1 MIGDRI
7 RELRTSHRLSQT
19 ELSKLLH
26 VSQQTITK
34 WENGKAE
41 PSSGALAKLAEY
53 FDVSADYL
61 LGSDKTSEPKS
72 VDLEK
77 TLSFLAM
84 VDALCQMKTWTLSR
98 LSLKDIRM
106 TENPIT
112 SNAYV

>member
-41 PSSGALAKLAEY
+41 P
-53 FDVSADYL
+53 
-61 LGSDKTSEPKS
+61 
-72 VDLEK
+72 
-77 TLSFLAM
+77 
-84 VDALCQMKTWTLSR
+84 
-98 LSLKDIRM
+98 
-106 TENPIT
+106 
-112 SNAYV
+112 